1 MSYIN
6 YKNLS
11 AYPHFINSLGLL
23 KGFLCLTKLYQLNLK
38 LYYYK
43 TPFPYSKERKYYRQ
57 FLFTWC
63 LIFRFIQVKSLLL
76 FEYTGVL
83 FWTRGKGR
91 EKKMRRKDLEFQC
104 SSIVIQ
110 ILPWTVRYTLCL
122 FLFLLS
128 ITSELQLTLELN
140 RFW

>member
-1 MSYIN
+1 M
-6 YKNLS
+6 S
-11 AYPHFINSLGLL
+11 AYPHFSNSLEFL
-23 KGFLCLTKLYQLNLK
+23 KGFVCLTKLYQLNLK

-43 TPFPYSKERKYYRQ
+43 TPFPYFKQRKYYTQ

-76 FEYTGVL
+76 FEYTGAL
-83 FWTRGKGR
+83 FWIRGKGR
-91 EKKMRRKDLEFQC
+91 RKKMRRKDLEFQC
-104 SSIVIQ
+104 CSIVIQ
-110 ILPWTVRYTLCL
+110 ILPWTVRHTLCL
-122 FLFLLS
+122 FPFLLS